1 MNSSRSVNDTGFE
14 AEVIAAFGR
23 HLLVR
28 DTAGTER
35 RARPSGR

>member
-1 MNSSRSVNDTGFE
+1 MTPRYADKFD

-28 DTAGTER
+28 DAARTEL
-35 RARPSGR
+35 RARPAGRA